1 MARLFFRKKVL
12 LAKIETTYGV
22 DATPTGAANAVLT
35 RDLAIELF
43 QGNTEEIDYDRQ
55 FMGNGKQIYTGPHSR
70 LSFTV
75 DAQGSGAA
83 GTAPAWG
90 PLLRACGFAETVNA
104 GVDVQYALKSDTPFS
119 SLSMYFY
126 LDGELHKVLGARGT
140 VTLDLSKES
149 LPKMNF
155 TFTGLRVA
163 PASGSATGV
172 SNSGWIEPTPVNK
185 AETLVCTLDTFAIQ
199 MESLNVDVGNNIV
212 YRNLPGLEEVVQSD
226 RSSNG
231 SVSFEKPDL
240 SSKNYDAVIAAHTSV
255 ALAVEHGSVAGK
267 KFRID
272 GKCQMV
278 NPQFADS
285 DGIVMMNADL
295 RFVPTDTG
303 NDELKITSK

>member
-12 LAKIETTYGV
+12 LAKTEVTYGT
-22 DATPTGAANAVLT
+22 DSIPTGAANAILT
-35 RDLAIELF
+35 RDLSIELF

-55 FMGNGKQIYTGPHSR
+55 YMGAGKQIYTGPHSR

-90 PLLRACGFAETVNA
+90 PLLVACGFTQTVNA
-104 GVDVQYALKSDTPFS
+104 AVDVVYTLKSDTPFS

-126 LDGELHKVLGARGT
+126 LDGELHKVLGGRGT
-140 VTLDLSKES
+140 VTLDFSKEA
-149 LPKMNF
+149 LPKFNF

-163 PASGSATGV
+163 PAAGSATGV
-172 SNSGWIEPTPVNK
+172 SQASWIEPTPVNK
-185 AETLVCTLDTFAIQ
+185 AETLVCTLDTFSIQ
-199 MESLNVDVGNNIV
+199 MESLSVDVGNNIV

-226 RSSNG
+226 RSSSG
-231 SVSFEKPDL
+231 SIGFEKPALGD
-240 SSKNYDAVIAAHTSV
+240 KNYDSIIAAHTSV
-255 ALAVEHGSVAGK
+255 NLVVTHGSVAGK
-267 KFRID
+267 KVKIE
-272 GKCQMV
+272 GKCQIT

-285 DGIVMMNADL
+285 DGIVVMNADL

-303 NDELKITSK
+303 NDELKITAL